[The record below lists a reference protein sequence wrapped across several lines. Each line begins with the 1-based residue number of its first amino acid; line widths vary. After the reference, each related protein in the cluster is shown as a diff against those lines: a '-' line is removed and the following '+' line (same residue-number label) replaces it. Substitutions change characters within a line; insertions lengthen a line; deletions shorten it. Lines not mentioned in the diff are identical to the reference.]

1 MSNYSSSAGGGGGGA
16 FFAAPLASFAVSLLS
31 FGASFP
37 FLSSLLDTVY
47 LVSDGQLEP
56 PKKSTDFFVVR
67 VLAKALIKAGEA
79 FRFAAFKTFPML
91 SAFT

>member
-1 MSNYSSSAGGGGGGA
+1 MSNYSSSAGGGGGGG
-16 FFAAPLASFAVSLLS
+16 FFAAPFASFAVSLLS

-37 FLSSLLDTVY
+37 FLSSLDTVY

-56 PKKSTDFFVVR
+56 PKKSTDFLAVR

-91 SAFT
+91 SALT